1 MTRVVVKLGGG
12 GALDP
17 MPMLRQ
23 AAKDRI
29 DEAFNAEAT
38 RWAHLEAAHAQ
49 KRLWAQTKDPQLKAE
64 ADLRGK
70 TVDALAA
77 EILAKPDELAER
89 ELKRVAIKLRID
101 AAKTPKELDAIT
113 P

>member
-1 MTRVVVKLGGG
+1 MTRVVISA
-12 GALDP
+12 GAPLDP

-29 DEAFNAEAT
+29 DAAFNAEAA
-38 RWAHLEAAHAQ
+38 RWSHLEAAHAQ
-49 KRLWAQTKDPQLKAE
+49 KRLWAQTRDPRLKAE

-70 TVDALAA
+70 TVDELAA